1 MSHAGSGVTATR
13 DELSRDPYP
22 TYRRLRDEGACVWLE
37 AAGRY
42 VVPRW
47 EDVVALDDRK
57 EITAREDPS
66 LMTRAM
72 GRTMLRVDG
81 DEHARLRAP
90 AQSPLRFRGFADR
103 WGDMFEREADALLR
117 PLRDRGHMD
126 VLGDFAGP
134 FAARTLKLLLG
145 LDTAGDADLEFASQA
160 FIDGIGNYGDDRDT
174 WERCERGNRLVDDAI
189 DAAWDTAEDGTV
201 LRALVD
207 AGTLSEDEIRA
218 NVKLF
223 ISGGLNEPRDVIATA
238 LHALLAD
245 PEQEALVREDAENLG
260 EGDRGEPALDL
271 PDRDVPARRAGGH
284 RARRGGA
291 RGRDA
296 DRRAHRVGQPRR
308 APLGGPRPLRPDA
321 RDHPAP
327 GVLARASRLS
337 RRVRRAPAGGARR
350 AAGAARPAGHPPRG
364 RRRALPRV
372 GVPRPGAAGRGLDRL
387 TWTA

>member
-117 PLRDRGHMD
+117 PLRDRGRMD

-245 PEQEALVREDAENLG
+245 PEQDALVREDPENLAQ
-260 EGDRGEPALDL
+260 GDRGEPALDL

-284 RARRGGA
+284 RARRRGA

-321 RDHPAP
+321 ARPPGTWRSRAGPTSAPARTS
-327 GVLARASRLS
+327 RASRS
-337 RRVRRAPAGGARR
+337 RAPRCPRCSPCRASASRAARCPTAGGCSAARR
-350 AAGAARPAGHPPRG
+350 A
-364 RRRALPRV
+364 
-372 GVPRPGAAGRGLDRL
+372 LDVA
-387 TWTA
+387 WTA